1 MALWIAVL
9 LGVVQGVFM
18 FLPVSSTAHLV
29 LTQHWLIGQ
38 GHALPPPDSAEM
50 ILFDLIVH
58 VGTLVS
64 IVVVF
69 RKSLWGLT
77 VSVTQDTLA
86 WLHSPLAPGRSLLF
100 LRLGFLCAF
109 SVLITAVI
117 GFSFRGLFQLVFANP
132 MMVAVSLSLTGVL
145 LWWTDG
151 LKHQRRGLK
160 KLNLPVAGVI
170 GLAQG
175 LALIPG
181 LSRSGMT
188 ITVALFTGLKRRWAA
203 EYSFFLAIPTIL
215 AASLVQSLDVMR
227 AGGLQALDFTVL
239 AVAFVVSAAV
249 GVLALWLVLTLLY
262 RARLK
267 LFSWYLW
274 ALAIAVIL
282 GWVPLD
288 LVYYPE

>member
-1 MALWIAVL
+1 
-9 LGVVQGVFM
+9 M

-29 LTQHWLIGQ
+29 LTQHWLIAQ
-38 GHALPPPDSAEM
+38 GHALPSPASSEM

-69 RKSLWGLT
+69 HKSLWGLT
-77 VSVTQDTLA
+77 RSVWQDTLA
-86 WLHSPLAPGRSLLF
+86 WLHAPRSPNRSYLF

-117 GFSFRGLFQLVFANP
+117 GFSFRGLFQLVFGNP
-132 MMVAVSLSLTGVL
+132 IMVALSLSLTGAL

-188 ITVALFTGLKRRWAA
+188 ITFALFTGLKRRWAA

-215 AASLVQSLDVMR
+215 AASLVQSFDVMR
-227 AGGLQALDFTVL
+227 DGGLQSLDPV
-239 AVAFVVSAAV
+239 VIGIAFGVSAGV
-249 GVLALWLVLTLLY
+249 GILALWLVLKLLY

-267 LFSWYLW
+267 VFSWYLW
-274 ALAIAVIL
+274 ALAMAVIV

-288 LVYYPE
+288 WAHYG

>member
-1 MALWIAVL
+1 
-9 LGVVQGVFM
+9 M

-38 GHALPPPDSAEM
+38 GYALPSPASAEM
-50 ILFDLIVH
+50 ILFDLILH

-69 RKSLWGLT
+69 HKSLWGLT
-77 VSVTQDTLA
+77 RSVWQDTLA
-86 WLHSPLAPGRSLLF
+86 WLHSPRSPSRSLLF

-117 GFSFRGLFQLVFANP
+117 GFSFRGLFQVVFGNP
-132 MMVAVSLSLTGVL
+132 MMVAFSLSLTGVL

-160 KLNLPVAGVI
+160 KLNLPVAAVI

-188 ITVALFTGLKRRWAA
+188 ITFGLFTGLKRRWAA

-215 AASLVQSLDVMR
+215 AASLVQSYDVMR
-227 AGGLQALDFTVL
+227 DGGLQSLDTSVI
-239 AVAFVVSAAV
+239 AVSFIVSAAV
-249 GVLALWLVLTLLY
+249 GALALWLVLKLLY

-267 LFSWYLW
+267 AFSWYLW
-274 ALAIAVIL
+274 ALALAVL
-282 GWVPLD
+282 MGWVPLD
-288 LVYYPE
+288 LVVYT

>member
-29 LTQHWLIGQ
+29 LTQHWLIAQ
-38 GHALPPPDSAEM
+38 GHALPSPASAEM

-77 VSVTQDTLA
+77 TSVWQDTLA
-86 WLHSPLAPGRSLLF
+86 WLRSPSAPSRSLLF

-117 GFSFRGLFQLVFANP
+117 GFSFRGLFQMVFANP
-132 MMVAVSLSLTGVL
+132 LMVAGSLSLTGAL

-160 KLNLPVAGVI
+160 QLNLPVAGVI

-188 ITVALFTGLKRRWAA
+188 ITFALFSGLKRRWAA

-215 AASLVQSLDVMR
+215 AASLVQSFDVMR
-227 AGGLQALDFTVL
+227 NGGLQTLDATVMG
-239 AVAFVVSAAV
+239 VAFLVSAGV
-249 GVLALWLVLTLLY
+249 GVGALWLVLKLLY

-267 LFSWYLW
+267 VFSWYLW
-274 ALAIAVIL
+274 ALALAVIV
-282 GWVPLD
+282 GWVPLE
-288 LVYYPE
+288 LVQYH

>member
-38 GHALPPPDSAEM
+38 GHVLPSPASAEM
-50 ILFDLIVH
+50 LLFDLIVH

-69 RKSLWGLT
+69 HNSLWQLMRG
-77 VSVTQDTLA
+77 VWQDTLA
-86 WLHSPLAPGRSLLF
+86 WLHSPRAPSRALLF

-109 SVLITAVI
+109 SVAVTAVI
-117 GFSFRGLFQLVFANP
+117 GFSFRGLFQVVFGNP
-132 MMVAVSLSLTGVL
+132 IMVAVSLSLTGVL

-160 KLNLPVAGVI
+160 KLNLPVAAVI

-188 ITVALFTGLKRRWAA
+188 ITFGLFTGLKRRWAA

-215 AASLVQSLDVMR
+215 AASLVQSVDVMR
-227 AGGLQALDFTVL
+227 EGGLQALDATVIV
-239 AVAFVVSAAV
+239 VAFSVSAVV
-249 GVLALWLVLTLLY
+249 GVASLWLVLKLLY

-267 LFSWYLW
+267 VFSWYLW
-274 ALAIAVIL
+274 ALALAVVV
-282 GWVPLD
+282 GWVPLN
-288 LVYYPE
+288 LHGYA